1 MEEDSIMKTKD
12 YIAIKD
18 NKIIMVLSTSQGMA
32 GVTKTLAGKEY
43 DEIQE
48 FNGNPLNMGI
58 HRNDDIRHFDKNW
71 KRKTVKKL
79 ITEKLITLAD
89 DELLDEAN
97 DRIVKKPPKPVKQ
110 EPVKL
115 TPEEEQEILIQ
126 NKMQEILRRQAMAE
140 LNIEV
145 K

>member
-1 MEEDSIMKTKD
+1 MEKDSIMKTKD
-12 YIAIKD
+12 YIIIKD
-18 NKIIMVLSTSQGMA
+18 NKIIMVISTSQGMA

-43 DEIQE
+43 DEVQE

-58 HRNDDIRHFDKNW
+58 HRNDDIRHFDKKW
-71 KRKTVKKL
+71 KRKPLTKL
-79 ITEKLITLAD
+79 ISEKLVTLAD
-89 DELLDEAN
+89 DEELDDAKTM
-97 DRIVKKPPKPVKQ
+97 IVKKKPPVK
-110 EPVKL
+110 EPEPL
-115 TPEEEQEILIQ
+115 TAEQEQEILIQ